1 MLSKGQVIDLEIDS
15 AAYQG
20 SGVARFDEFVVF
32 VKNAVPGDRVQARV
46 IKKKRHYAE
55 AVIEELIKPSAHRLE
70 PRCKYFGT
78 CGGCSWQNVN
88 YQQQLIFKHKQV
100 EETFSHLGGLGSV
113 KVCSTLPSPDIYYY
127 RNKMEFSFGTNR
139 WLTQEEIE
147 SGREVQKGFALG
159 LHIPKRW
166 DKILDL
172 DVCYLQSPLSAEI
185 VNEVRKIA
193 LGKGWSAYDPLSH
206 KGYLRNLVI
215 RTGSNTGEIMVSL
228 VTSRSE
234 PQRVRLLTQV
244 LLKAFPEITTV
255 VNSINSSRSP
265 VAYGT
270 EEIVY
275 HGKGTITDRI
285 AHLVFMITPDA
296 FFQPNTA
303 QAETLCRLVKEFAR
317 LDGDQ
322 TVYDLYSGSGSFAL
336 FLSDRVKKVV
346 AVESHERAVES
357 ACKNAA
363 ANKIE
368 NCVFRRGDVREA
380 LTSPFVAN
388 YGRPDVLVADPPRA
402 GMHKDVCRAILALA
416 PERVV
421 YVSCN
426 PATQARDLKIL
437 CQQYEIEAIQPVDMF
452 PHTYHIENVVALV
465 DAATE

>member
-1 MLSKGQVIDLEIDS
+1 WTKGQVIDLEIDS

-55 AVIEELIKPSAHRLE
+55 AVIQELIKPSVHRLE

-88 YQQQLIFKHKQV
+88 YRQQLIFKHNQV

-113 KVCSTLPSPDIYYY
+113 KACSTLPSPDIYYY

-193 LGKGWSAYDPLSH
+193 LGKGWSAYDPRRR
-206 KGYLRNLVI
+206 KGYLCNLVI
-215 RTGSNTGEIMVSL
+215 RTGSNTGEIMVNL

-234 PQRVRLLTQV
+234 PQRVRLLTQA

-255 VNSINSSRSP
+255 VNSINSRGSP

-303 QAETLCRLVKEFAR
+303 QAETLCQLVKEFAR
-317 LDGDQ
+317 LDGDE

-346 AVESHERAVES
+346 ALESHERAVES

-416 PERVV
+416 PERVI

-437 CQQYEIEAIQPVDMF
+437 CQRYEIEAIQPVDMF
-452 PHTYHIENVVALV
+452 PHTYHIETVVALV
-465 DAATE
+465 DAATG